1 MAILISIVLFSLLMG
16 AISVFGYRS
25 YARPGR
31 LYERLGGPVVD
42 AESGIGLGMPQTPD
56 VGWIVRV
63 IQQVGERVPISP
75 DDAGAT
81 RRDLMMAGYKSE
93 TAVKVF
99 NGIRVTLSVLF
110 FILAFMSRS
119 AISNPVL
126 RVVSMGFAAFMGYF
140 LPSYMLDKKIR
151 KRQDIL
157 RLSLPDALDM
167 LVVSVE
173 AGLGLDQAIQHVGRE
188 LQITH
193 KELSEELSLV
203 NLEMRAGKRR
213 VEALRNLAERTGE
226 SELQKLVAI
235 LVQTDRFGTS
245 IGDSLRSHSEFL
257 RVRRRQEAEERAGK
271 VGVKLVFPI
280 FFFILPAM
288 LVVAAGPGLLQVFKY
303 LFPMMNSFK
312 G

>member
-1 MAILISIVLFSLLMG
+1 MAIFISIILFSALMG
-16 AISVFGYRS
+16 AISFYGYRS

-31 LYERLGGPVVD
+31 LLDRLGAPVLD
-42 AESGIGLGMPQTPD
+42 AEGGVATAHVPE
-56 VGWIVRV
+56 VGWVVRV
-63 IQQVGERVPISP
+63 IQQVGEKVPINP
-75 DDAGAT
+75 DDAGVT

-93 TAVKVF
+93 GAVKVF
-99 NGIRVTLSVLF
+99 NGIRVTLAVLF
-110 FILAFMSRS
+110 FVMALVFRS
-119 AISNPVL
+119 SLPNPVL
-126 RVVSMGFAAFMGYF
+126 RIVSLFFGAFMGYF
-140 LPSYMLDKKIR
+140 LPSYMLDKRIA
-151 KRQDIL
+151 KRQETL

-173 AGLGLDQAIQHVGRE
+173 AGLGLDQALQHVGRE
-188 LQITH
+188 LQVTH

-213 VEALRNLAERTGE
+213 SEALRNLADRTGE
-226 SELQKLVAI
+226 PELQKLVAI

-245 IGDSLRSHSEFL
+245 MGESLRAHSDFL
-257 RVRRRQEAEERAGK
+257 RVKRRQEAEERAGK

-303 LFPMMNSFK
+303 LFPMMNSFH

>member
-31 LYERLGGPVVD
+31 LYERLGGPVLD
-42 AESGIGLGMPQTPD
+42 AEGGIGLGLPQTPE

-63 IQQVGERVPISP
+63 IQQVGEKVPISP

-93 TAVKVF
+93 SAVKVF

-226 SELQKLVAI
+226 AELQKLVAI

-245 IGDSLRSHSEFL
+245 IGDSIRSHSEFL